1 MAQKNILVTDLH
13 DPLLAEV
20 LFHYLRRTED
30 LIFCIGRPLQ
40 LPAKFDTT
48 RFEQRVKFIELQD
61 SELRVDELWHS
72 SMCEHALDEE
82 LLNLIRG
89 GWIPVVNYIQHNQM
103 SWERAQALA
112 LLYPNQSAHRS
123 PDDAKFLEAC
133 LETGFSYRIF
143 EPSNLVD
150 IHGRWPVPVMND
162 FYSLLGQLVS
172 FKKDIEEKIEGY
184 FQRCALKIRSN
195 LTMNLLSIEEAAQR
209 VFDIATSGDTLN
221 GSFQI
226 ASPMNVSL
234 KNYLDVLAQHI
245 GMQIEHVSPVM
256 TLDSIDAVFE
266 SEISVTQSDSEE
278 TAEVEEADTSATI
291 QSFLENYVNT
301 RPVDQEI
308 SELLESR
315 EVRLENG
322 EMWSYYAGG
331 RGDRTIVVVNAYGQ
345 GFNYW
350 TRLVRQLSE
359 TYRLVVWCPRGS
371 GPEHRADLRRV
382 LANECVERAEFLG
395 WCTSP
400 KFILDYYSR
409 HPEQVSSMTFLG
421 ATFKNLPGQA
431 QLDTDFERGLE
442 PLLKMVHDRPQLAGR
457 LKDALRAVLL
467 AGKRDEQTNS
477 TSTMQLLGFP
487 CPDLKEAVIGPFTTD
502 EGLVNYARRILEF
515 WNHDASKLFEN
526 VRVPVLF
533 ISGECDRIASPRMA
547 QAAARLIPG
556 ARYVELK
563 GGSHYLQ
570 FEKHSLTACIIDQFL
585 RDAMARR
592 LTNTIVLTQKG
603 SAHTWLK
610 TKTLATVS

>member
-1 MAQKNILVTDLH
+1 MAPKNILVTTLG
-13 DPLLAEV
+13 DPFLAEV

-30 LIFCIGRPLQ
+30 LIFYAGRPHQ
-40 LPAKFDTT
+40 LPAGFD
-48 RFEQRVKFIELQD
+48 EQRVKFIELQD
-61 SELRVDELWHS
+61 APLCVDEVWHS
-72 SMCEHALDEE
+72 SISEHALDQEF
-82 LLNLIRG
+82 LGLIRG
-89 GWIPVVNYIQHNQM
+89 GWMPVVNYIHHNQM
-103 SWERAQALA
+103 SWERANALA
-112 LLYPNQSAHRS
+112 LLYPDQSARRS
-123 PDDAKFLEAC
+123 SDDAEFLTTC
-133 LETGFSYRIF
+133 LETGFNFRIF

-150 IHGRWPVPVMND
+150 THGHWPVPLMND
-162 FYSLLGQLVS
+162 FYSLLGQVVS
-172 FKKDIEEKIEGY
+172 FKKEIDDKIEGY
-184 FQRCALKIRSN
+184 FQRCALKVRSN

-209 VFDIATSGDTLN
+209 VFDIATSDDTFN
-221 GSFQI
+221 RSFQI
-226 ASPMNVSL
+226 ASPKNVSL
-234 KNYLDVLAQHI
+234 KNYLDVLAQQI
-245 GMQIEHVSPVM
+245 GMQIEYVSPA
-256 TLDSIDAVFE
+256 TSLDSIDAVFE
-266 SEISVTQSDSEE
+266 SEISLAESDSEE
-278 TAEVEEADTSATI
+278 TAEVDDDTSETI
-291 QSFLENYVNT
+291 QSFLKNYTGT
-301 RPVDQEI
+301 RQADKEI
-308 SELLESR
+308 NELLESR
-315 EVRLENG
+315 EVQLENG
-322 EMWSYYAGG
+322 ERSSYFAGG
-331 RGDRTIVVVNAYGQ
+331 RGERTIVVVNAYGQ
-345 GFNYW
+345 GFSYW

-382 LANECVERAEFLG
+382 LANEDVERAEFLG

-467 AGKRDEQTNS
+467 AGKRDERSNS
-477 TSTMQLLGFP
+477 ASTMQMLGFP

-502 EGLVNYARRILEF
+502 EGLVNYARQILEF

-570 FEKHSLTACIIDQFL
+570 FEKYSLTACIIDQFL

-610 TKTLATVS
+610 TKTLVTVS

>member
-1 MAQKNILVTDLH
+1 MAPKNILVTNLH

-30 LIFCIGRPLQ
+30 RIFCIGGQQQLPAR
-40 LPAKFDTT
+40 LPAKFDTS
-48 RFEQRVKFIELQD
+48 RVYQRVSFIELQD

-72 SMCEHALDEE
+72 SMCHALDEE
-82 LLNLIRG
+82 LLSLIRG

-103 SWERAQALA
+103 SWERSKTLA
-112 LLYPNQSAHRS
+112 LLYPNESARR
-123 PDDAKFLEAC
+123 PRETAKFLKPC
-133 LETGFSYRIF
+133 LETGSNYRIF

-150 IHGRWPVPVMND
+150 IHGHWPVPVMND
-162 FYSLLGQLVS
+162 FYNLLGQVVS
-172 FKKDIEEKIEGY
+172 FKKDIDEKIEGY
-184 FQRCALKIRSN
+184 FLRSALKVRSN
-195 LTMNLLSIEEAAQR
+195 LSMNLLSIEEAAQR
-209 VFDIATSGDTLN
+209 VFDIATSEDTLN

-226 ASPMNVSL
+226 AGPMNVSL

-245 GMQIEHVSPVM
+245 GMQIEHVSPAM
-256 TLDSIDAVFE
+256 SLDSIDAVFE
-266 SEISVTQSDSEE
+266 SEISLAGFDSEE
-278 TAEVEEADTSATI
+278 TAEVEVDTSETI
-291 QSFLENYVNT
+291 QSFLKNYASKRQVEK
-301 RPVDQEI
+301 EI

-322 EMWSYYAGG
+322 EMSSYYAGG
-331 RGDRTIVVVNAYGQ
+331 RSERTIVIVNAYGQ
-345 GFNYW
+345 GFSYW

-359 TYRLVVWCPRGS
+359 TYRVVAWCPRGS
-371 GPEHRADLRRV
+371 GPEHRDDLRRV
-382 LANECVERAEFLG
+382 LANERVERGEFLG

-400 KFILDYYSR
+400 KFILDYYST

-442 PLLKMVHDRPQLAGR
+442 PLLKMVHSRPQLAGR

-467 AGKRDEQTNS
+467 AGERSNGAS
-477 TSTMQLLGFP
+477 TIQMLGFP

-502 EGLVNYARRILEF
+502 GGLVNYARQILEF
-515 WNHDASKLFEN
+515 WNHDVSKLLEN

-547 QAAARLIPG
+547 QAAAQLIPG

-585 RDAMARR
+585 CDAVARP
-592 LTNTIVLTQKG
+592 LTNNVG
-603 SAHTWLK
+603 AGR
-610 TKTLATVS
+610 